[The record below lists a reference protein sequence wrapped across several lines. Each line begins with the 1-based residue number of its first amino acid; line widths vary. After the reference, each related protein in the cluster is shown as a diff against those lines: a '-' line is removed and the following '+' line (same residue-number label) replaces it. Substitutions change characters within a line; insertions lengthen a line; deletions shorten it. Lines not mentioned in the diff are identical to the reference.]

1 MKKNL
6 YKRNL
11 FIPFLKM
18 AIDALAV
25 FAAVLFSYYLRFY
38 SPLAIWLPP
47 TKGIPSLNGYLYFAI
62 FLVVVFVTI
71 FSVTNA
77 YRSRFFSTFS
87 QDIPGIFKTALLGL
101 LVAMSAAF
109 LYRDFSYSRLVF
121 ALIFVNSILF
131 VMFGRLLF
139 HHIKSAFLKKG
150 YSTLRVALVGSPS
163 QLKEIYKH
171 FRRGNHLN
179 FDIIGYFANSPV
191 AEMDTPH
198 LGNITALLNLLQ
210 SETATPPEGLVL
222 AFNADEQ
229 KHLWDILQ
237 STEGQ
242 NIELFYIPDVLN
254 IITSKFHTLE
264 IGGIPLLQLKA
275 HVLAGWQGFLKRT
288 FDIVVSASSLV
299 VLSPLFAVIAIII
312 KTTSPGP
319 VFYRQKRV
327 SLDGQEFE
335 MIKFRSMRVDA
346 EAQTGPVWAKAN
358 DPRVTPI
365 GKILRRTSLDELPQ
379 LINVVKGE
387 MSLVGPRPERKHFV
401 DQFKSSVPK
410 YLERHRVRCGMTGWA
425 QVNGLRGQSSIE
437 ERTRYDLY
445 YIENWSLWFDIKI
458 ILMTFAEI
466 IRGENAY

>member
-1 MKKNL
+1 MEKNL

-18 AIDALAV
+18 MIDALAI
-25 FAAVLFSYYLRFY
+25 FGAVLFSYYLRFY
-38 SPLAIWLPP
+38 SPLAQLIPP
-47 TKGIPSLNGYLYFAI
+47 TKGIPSLSGYLYFAV
-62 FLVVVFVTI
+62 FLVMVFVII

-87 QDIPGIFKTALLGL
+87 QDIPGIFKAALLGL

-121 ALIFVNSILF
+121 ALIFINSILF
-131 VMFGRLLF
+131 VMLGRLLF
-139 HHIKSAFLKKG
+139 HRIKASFLKKG
-150 YSTLRVALVGSPS
+150 YSTLRVALAGSPS
-163 QLKEIYKH
+163 QLKEIHKH
-171 FRRGNHLN
+171 FQRDNHLN
-179 FDIIGYFANSPV
+179 FDIIGYFA
-191 AEMDTPH
+191 DTPAAAIDLPY
-198 LGNITALLNLLQ
+198 LGNLAALQQQLQ
-210 SETATPPEGLVL
+210 SPTDTSPEGLVL

-229 KHLWDILQ
+229 THLWQILQ

-264 IGGIPLLQLKA
+264 VGGIPLLQLKA
-275 HVLAGWQGFLKRT
+275 HVLAGWQGFLKRA
-288 FDIVVSASSLV
+288 FDIVVSATSLV
-299 VLSPLFAVIAIII
+299 ALSPLFAVIAVII
-312 KTTSPGP
+312 KVTSPGP

-327 SLDGQEFE
+327 SLDGREFE

-346 EAQTGPVWAKAN
+346 EAQTGPVWARAN

-365 GKILRRTSLDELPQ
+365 GRILRRTSLDELPQ
-379 LINVVKGE
+379 LINVLKGE

-401 DQFKSSVPK
+401 EQFKGSVPK

-466 IRGENAY
+466 VRGENAY